1 MPPDDHRRCADRPVA
16 HLQSRPKQ
24 PSNRAILGDVAG
36 VDDVDGLHGAS
47 VECRAG
53 RGDHKHAVPPADH
66 PIEPGGDR
74 CERGTIGVVGALRTE
89 GCVGVEGEQVDQ
101 QGQVGARRG
110 LLGTTAVRL
119 DESIESLRLPGDHP
133 SQVFDSLR
141 DLCDGRGLGAC
152 IGFGI
157 GAHAIHGRTCVGGG
171 DCLRWIISSG
181 GTASSPL
188 LRSPIVGV
196 YGIDLG
202 TTNSAIATID
212 ADGRPEVVIGLGG
225 VPTTPSVVLLPSAN
239 DHMVGE
245 GARRQARLD
254 PDNVCALVKRRMG
267 DADWRFVAHGQS
279 WSAPAISA
287 LILKSL
293 ASDAAFA
300 GEKVERAVITVPA
313 YFGDEER
320 RATVQAG
327 TYAGLDVVGVLSEP
341 IAAALSYGF
350 RRLTDTSAASGS
362 TDETVLVYD
371 LGGGTFDATVIEL
384 ADRRISVLAVEGD
397 HQLGG
402 TDWDE
407 RLALHLSRRFCEEHP
422 DAEDPLDDSAG
433 SQALILAAERAK
445 HELTDAESTTVIIA
459 HDGARSVIAVSRAD
473 LEELTAGLLNR
484 TLDLTRA
491 CVAAA
496 RDRGVTRLS
505 RILLVGGSSR
515 MPAVAREV
523 GAALGI
529 TPELTDPD
537 LAVARGAAVYGEKL
551 EIERL
556 VAADLRTRGRLSDG
570 APLFTA
576 DPGDVDGACARVAA
590 AFGLPVSGVRR
601 MLEITVDTVVSRG
614 FGVLAVGR
622 SGETEATWLVHRNQT
637 LPIRVRRSF
646 GTMRM
651 NQDRIELVVVE
662 QQGQAL
668 SPHPEDAKVLIEGS
682 ITDIPFGYDEGSE
695 VQVTFEMGFDGVLHV
710 TAFHVEAQIPLT
722 MSARTG
728 ATLSQA
734 EVARELDQVHR
745 TRRRDV

>member
-1 MPPDDHRRCADRPVA
+1 M
-16 HLQSRPKQ
+16 
-24 PSNRAILGDVAG
+24 
-36 VDDVDGLHGAS
+36 
-47 VECRAG
+47 
-53 RGDHKHAVPPADH
+53 
-66 PIEPGGDR
+66 
-74 CERGTIGVVGALRTE
+74 
-89 GCVGVEGEQVDQ
+89 
-101 QGQVGARRG
+101 
-110 LLGTTAVRL
+110 
-119 DESIESLRLPGDHP
+119 
-133 SQVFDSLR
+133 
-141 DLCDGRGLGAC
+141 
-152 IGFGI
+152 
-157 GAHAIHGRTCVGGG
+157 
-171 DCLRWIISSG
+171 
-181 GTASSPL
+181 
-188 LRSPIVGV
+188 GV

-212 ADGRPEVVIGLGG
+212 ADGRPEVVTGFNGA
-225 VPTTPSVVLLPSAN
+225 PTTPSVVLLPNAN
-239 DHMVGE
+239 DHVVGE

-267 DADWRFVAHGQS
+267 DADWRFVAHGQT

-293 ASDAAFA
+293 ASDAAFS

-350 RRLTDTSAASGS
+350 RRLTDTTAASKS

-402 TDWDE
+402 ADWDE

-445 HELTDAESTTVIIA
+445 HELTDLESTTVIIA
-459 HDGARSVIAVSRAD
+459 HDGARSVIPVSRAD

-491 CVAAA
+491 CVTAA

-590 AFGLPVSGVRR
+590 AFGLPVAGVRR

-622 SGETEATWLVHRNQT
+622 SGETEAAWLVRRNQT

-728 ATLSQA
+728 ATLSQS